1 MLQVLQQALS
11 GEVFGVDLPLVGDH
25 LKDGAKFIEDF
36 RDDVLARLRALT
48 TNSDDAVRQA
58 LFEAF
63 GPAGLGLLRDGADTG
78 SDVDLDDIQLVSTPE
93 NVSFAM
99 HLGQNLSLL
108 SVPIGFD
115 IGLPAL
121 GLAVDGKVNV
131 RLGWDFLM
139 GFGVSRADGVYFNTA
154 AKNDA
159 GNPAPELTVDLDV
172 TTPGLSAA
180 GALAFLQLRAK
191 DDETDPSHFAGRFTV
206 DIKDPAGATIGSP
219 SPSWPADRTST
230 R

>member
-1 MLQVLQQALS
+1 LMLQVLQQALS

-25 LKDGAKFIEDF
+25 MKDGAKFIEDF

-48 TNSDDAVRQA
+48 SDSDDAVRQA
-58 LFEAF
+58 LFEVF
-63 GPAGLGLLRDGADTG
+63 GPAGLGLLRDGPDTG
-78 SDVDLDDIQLVSTPE
+78 ADVNVGDIQLVSTPE
-93 NVSFAM
+93 NGSFAM

-121 GLAVDGKVNV
+121 GLAVDGNVNV
-131 RLGWDFLM
+131 RLGWDFLL

-172 TTPGLSAA
+172 TT
-180 GALAFLQLRAK
+180 
-191 DDETDPSHFAGRFTV
+191 
-206 DIKDPAGATIGSP
+206 
-219 SPSWPADRTST
+219 
-230 R
+230 